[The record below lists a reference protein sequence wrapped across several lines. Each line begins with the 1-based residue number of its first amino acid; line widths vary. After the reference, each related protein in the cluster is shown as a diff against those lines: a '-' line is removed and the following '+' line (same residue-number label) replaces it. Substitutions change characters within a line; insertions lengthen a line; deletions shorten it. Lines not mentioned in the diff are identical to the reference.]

1 MCMRAK
7 EVINNLKNEKKWLKA
22 QNINLLSR
30 IEDSGMGIRSEEID
44 YIRVDVRMLKMNRE
58 ELKKNY
64 KLKVEKMKKQL
75 RVAYLCLVC
84 FWIMFL
90 FVFFVYLGIWL

>member
-1 MCMRAK
+1 MRAK
-7 EVINNLKNEKKWLKA
+7 EVINNLKNEKKRLKA

-30 IEDSGMGIRSEEID
+30 IEASGMGISSEEID
-44 YIRVDVRMLKMNRE
+44 DIQADVRMLKMNRE

-75 RVAYLCLVC
+75 RAAYLCLVC
-84 FWIMFL
+84 SWIMFL